1 MCSYENLWEAPIV
14 LVGHSFGGLMLKS
27 LVVEVSKRMHQRSMP
42 SLDVE
47 VRDNCKKFLENV
59 KGMVFY
65 SVPRGGDSQEFSSFL
80 ASQCLQTNVIDKKIK
95 HGSNN
100 LNSFN
105 RQMEQLDVD
114 FTHST
119 DQNVYNMLV
128 FSEGLPINDK
138 QVSLTSNCTIYFI
151 LLIRLLVYRTFSN

>member
-27 LVVEVSKRMHQRSMP
+27 LVVEVSKCMHRRSMN

-47 VRDNCKKFLENV
+47 VQDNCKKFLKNL

-65 SVPRGGDSQEFSSFL
+65 SVPCGGGSQKFSRFF
-80 ASQCLQTNVIDKKIK
+80 ASQCLQTNVINKKIE
-95 HGSNN
+95 HGSKN

-114 FTHST
+114 FAQST
-119 DQNVYNMLV
+119 DQNVDNMV
-128 FSEGLPINDK
+128 IFSEGLPIDHN
-138 QVSLTSNCTIYFI
+138 QVSLTSVFLFIEHSLTSEIFIYH
-151 LLIRLLVYRTFSN
+151 V

>member
-27 LVVEVSKRMHQRSMP
+27 LVVEVSKCVHRRSMN

-47 VRDNCKKFLENV
+47 VQDNCKKFLENL
-59 KGMVFY
+59 KWMVFY
-65 SVPRGGDSQEFSSFL
+65 SVPCGGSSQKFSRFF
-80 ASQCLQTNVIDKKIK
+80 ASQCLQTNVIDKKIE
-95 HGSNN
+95 HGSKN

-114 FTHST
+114 FPHFT
-119 DQNVYNMLV
+119 DQNVYNMAT
-128 FSEGLPINDK
+128 FYEGLPIDDK
-138 QVSLTSNCTIYFI
+138 QVSLTLHNIFYFI
-151 LLIRLLVYRTFSN
+151 NSSSCL